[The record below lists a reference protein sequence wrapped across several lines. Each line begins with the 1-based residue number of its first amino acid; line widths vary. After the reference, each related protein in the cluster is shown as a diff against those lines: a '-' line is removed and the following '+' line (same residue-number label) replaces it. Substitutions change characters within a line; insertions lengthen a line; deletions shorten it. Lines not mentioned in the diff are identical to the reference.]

1 MAKRRTRGG
10 IEHGGG
16 DLVDLGVAGPG
27 GECLIRSGAQK
38 AVADCGSTGRS
49 NGATMPIRQRPMR
62 FRQFIERLPLRTEAS
77 QLLPLFRSEGQGRL
91 LARIYLEPDRPAP
104 ISQLAREV
112 ELDAGGL
119 TREATRLERA
129 GLIRSQRIGRQRLLH
144 PRTESV
150 YYADLYALLL
160 KAFGPASII
169 GPALA
174 PLPGIEQALIFGSW
188 AARYLGEPGAQ
199 PGDVDV
205 LVIGQPQRRS
215 VTRVT
220 TALTERLGRE
230 VSATIVSPE
239 RWKAGADGFLRQV
252 KRGPVVQLDIRR
264 RET

>member
-1 MAKRRTRGG
+1 MDFVC
-10 IEHGGG
+10 G
-16 DLVDLGVAGPG
+16 D
-27 GECLIRSGAQK
+27 
-38 AVADCGSTGRS
+38 
-49 NGATMPIRQRPMR
+49 
-62 FRQFIERLPLRTEAS
+62 
-77 QLLPLFRSEGQGRL
+77 GRL
-91 LARIYLEPDRPAP
+91 ANVSAFYLEPDRPAP
-104 ISQLAREV
+104 ISQLAREL

-150 YYADLYALLL
+150 YYVDLHALLL

-174 PLPGIEQALIFGSW
+174 QVPGIEEAMIFGSW

-205 LVIGQPQRRS
+205 LIIGQPQRRS

-230 VSATIVSPE
+230 VNATIVSPE
-239 RWKAGADGFLRQV
+239 RWKAGADGFIRQV
-252 KRGPVVQLDIRR
+252 KRGPRVELDLGRA
-264 RET
+264 ET